1 MENHDGALA
10 NLSHVIHKR
19 LLWLLIASY
28 ALAAGYPALGLWI
41 RDVKM
46 GAVSVFGSRTH
57 VSLSMLMLASL
68 LLNAGL
74 GVRLRD
80 MGKILARPRL
90 LGAGLAANLIVPI
103 AFILVVTRMMSG
115 WHNADEVQNILVG
128 LALVASMPIAG
139 SSTAWAQNA
148 DGELA
153 LSLGMVLFSTLL
165 SPLTTPL
172 ALHSVGLMA
181 TGDYAEDLHELAAG
195 GTGAFLGIC
204 VLAPSLIGI
213 GIRRI
218 IGEVRIAAAKPHL
231 KLINSAI
238 LLTLN
243 YSNASVSLPQAVAD
257 PDPDFLFLTLAVVVS
272 LCAARVHRR
281 LADRADLQGDPVPAN
296 GADVRPGHEQQRHG
310 IRARVDESGRSSSR
324 HAPDH
329 LLQSRPASRSP
340 DSWIGWY
347 AAGPMRAGELS
358 RRERLVKTRRDFPT
372 VSRSAVVIS
381 GIYFRLTTGLASD
394 VTVQRIAARRSGVGS
409 ATSRWFPNRK
419 RIDNAQAN
427 CRSRPQLFLP
437 SRLFRSR

>member
-1 MENHDGALA
+1 MEKHAGALA
-10 NLSHVIHKR
+10 ELSHLVHKR

-28 ALAAGYPALGLWI
+28 ALAASYPTIGLWI
-41 RDVKM
+41 RDVKI
-46 GAVSVFGSRTH
+46 GEVSALGTRTH

-74 GVRLRD
+74 GVRLSD
-80 MGKILARPRL
+80 LGKILARPRL

-153 LSLGMVLFSTLL
+153 LSLGLVLFSTLL

-172 ALHSVGLMA
+172 ALHSIGLMA

-213 GIRRI
+213 GIRKI
-218 IGEVRIAAAKPHL
+218 VGEVRIATVKPHL
-231 KLINSAI
+231 KLVNSAI

-257 PDPDFLFLTLAVVVS
+257 PDPDFLLVTLAVVVS
-272 LCAARVHRR
+272 LCALAFTAGGMIAQTLRAMPPQRTALMFGLGMNNNGTGLVLASLS
-281 LADRADLQGDPVPAN
+281 LADHPRVMLPIIFYNLVQHLVAGMVDRLVCRRSDARATEPPRAIVKPRRVPAM
-296 GADVRPGHEQQRHG
+296 
-310 IRARVDESGRSSSR
+310 SRSS
-324 HAPDH
+324 
-329 LLQSRPASRSP
+329 
-340 DSWIGWY
+340 
-347 AAGPMRAGELS
+347 
-358 RRERLVKTRRDFPT
+358 V
-372 VSRSAVVIS
+372 
-381 GIYFRLTTGLASD
+381 
-394 VTVQRIAARRSGVGS
+394 
-409 ATSRWFPNRK
+409 
-419 RIDNAQAN
+419 
-427 CRSRPQLFLP
+427 
-437 SRLFRSR
+437 